1 MGHDDAQKYEKHQRD
16 YTVLG
21 TSVAFESI
29 FSKKVYDFFPFKPRP
44 MYILVSECILYHFV
58 SKADYNNWGRTWLR
72 NNSLSDLIK
81 YDKKMSAEL
90 LRYRKFLQQDHANLE
105 DSLKKAE
112 EYIKIFM
119 PIVLIAAYVLPYAQ
133 NKISRA
139 FEGKLLEIRKKYDD
153 VHKSNMT
160 LQVKLLSQLEKRY
173 NLAKG
178 TLNYI
183 TNKELKVFLTRKRL
197 PLNVTSKSKFLF
209 IKFSISGKEKIFP
222 KSQAEK
228 ILLRIQNRFDGGEMI
243 KNIKGAVAYSGLV
256 TGRVRIIHLIKDI
269 NKLKTGEILVTSMTD
284 PRYLTAMKKAAGFIT
299 DEGGI
304 TCHAAIVARELNKP
318 CIIGTRIATQSLH
331 DGDLIEI
338 NAYKGIIK
346 ILKRA

>member
-1 MGHDDAQKYEKHQRD
+1 
-16 YTVLG
+16 
-21 TSVAFESI
+21 
-29 FSKKVYDFFPFKPRP
+29 
-44 MYILVSECILYHFV
+44 
-58 SKADYNNWGRTWLR
+58 
-72 NNSLSDLIK
+72 
-81 YDKKMSAEL
+81 
-90 LRYRKFLQQDHANLE
+90 
-105 DSLKKAE
+105 
-112 EYIKIFM
+112 
-119 PIVLIAAYVLPYAQ
+119 
-133 NKISRA
+133 
-139 FEGKLLEIRKKYDD
+139 
-153 VHKSNMT
+153 
-160 LQVKLLSQLEKRY
+160 
-173 NLAKG
+173 
-178 TLNYI
+178 
-183 TNKELKVFLTRKRL
+183 
-197 PLNVTSKSKFLF
+197 
-209 IKFSISGKEKIFP
+209 
-222 KSQAEK
+222 
-228 ILLRIQNRFDGGEMI
+228 MI